1 MQTQTDLSQLSAIAS
16 RLREM
21 REIMGWSP
29 EEMAAKTEVT
39 PEEYELYEA
48 GQTDMPFTFVYKSAQ
63 AFNMELTELLEGHNA
78 FLSTYTVTRRGKGE
92 TTAKEE
98 GIAISNLAPKFRD
111 KAAEPY
117 WVRYEYSEKQQN
129 EPIHTTTHKG
139 QEFDLVLSGSLKV
152 QVGDHTEVLHEGDSI
167 YYNSSLPHGMIAV
180 DGKDCVF
187 LAMILPVEGQQAS
200 AEFAAVPKAARYDG
214 RLVAEKF
221 IDAKE
226 DAQGRLQSISFPN
239 ADTFNFGFDIVDGI
253 ARQYPDKLAMLYV
266 DKHHEEKRFTF
277 KDMKDASNQCANY
290 FTSLGI
296 RKGDRVML
304 VLKRHY
310 QFWFSMV
317 ALHKLGAIAIPATN
331 QLKEH
336 DFEYRF
342 NAAGVKALICTA
354 DGDTAEIAERAA
366 AKCPSVQT
374 LIMVNGQREGWHDM
388 NAEYPLFTRR
398 FHRPEDASCGDE
410 PALMFFTSGTTGN
423 PKMAQHK
430 HTYALGHYVTA
441 KYWHCC
447 ERDGLHLTISDTGWG
462 KSLWGKLYGQWLC
475 EGAVFVYDF
484 DKFDAADILPM
495 FKKYNITT
503 FCAPP
508 TMLRMFIKDDLS
520 KYDLS
525 SIHHMTTAGEALN
538 PEVYRQFEKATGL
551 QIMEGFGQTETTLT
565 IGNLSGTVPKIGSMG
580 KANPQYDVDIV
591 DPDGNPVA
599 SGEVGEIVIRTD
611 KNTPC
616 GLYRQYYLDEEKTKE
631 AWHDGMYHTGDTA
644 WRDEDGYFWYVSR
657 IDDVIKSSGYRI
669 GPFEIESVIMELPY
683 VLECGVSAEPD
694 DIRGQIVKASIVLT
708 KGTVGT
714 EELKKEIQQYVKQHT
729 APYKYPRKIVF
740 RENLPK
746 TISGKIQRNLL

>member
-1 MQTQTDLSQLSAIAS
+1 MTTRTDLSQLSAVAS
-16 RLREM
+16 RIREM
-21 REIMGWSP
+21 REIMGWTP
-29 EEMAAKTEVT
+29 EEMAEKTEVT
-39 PEEYELYEA
+39 VAEYLDYEA
-48 GQTDMPFTFVYKSAQ
+48 GQTDMPFTFIYKSAQ

-111 KAAEPY
+111 KVAEPY

-152 QVGDHTEVLHEGDSI
+152 QVGDHTEILEEGDSI

-180 DGKDCVF
+180 NGKDCVF
-187 LAMILPVEGQQAS
+187 LAMILPVEGQQSGAD
-200 AEFAAVPKAARYDG
+200 FAAVPKAARYEG
-214 RLVAEKF
+214 HLVAEKF

-226 DAQGRLQSISFPN
+226 DEQGRLTSISFPN
-239 ADTFNFGFDIVDGI
+239 HETFNFGFDIVDEI
-253 ARQYPDKLAMLYV
+253 ARKYPDKLAMLYV
-266 DKHHEEKRFTF
+266 DKHHEERRFTF
-277 KDMKDASNQCANY
+277 KDIKDASNQCANY

-296 RKGDRVML
+296 KRGDRVML

-366 AKCPSVQT
+366 AKCPSVET
-374 LIMVNGQREGWHDM
+374 LIMVNGVNGSREGWHDL

-398 FHRPEDASCGDE
+398 YRRPEDASCGNE

-423 PKMAQHK
+423 PKMAQHR

-447 ERDGLHLTISDTGWG
+447 ERDGLHFTISDTGWG

-508 TMLRMFIKDDLS
+508 TMLRMFIKVDLAN
-520 KYDLS
+520 YDLS

-551 QIMEGFGQTETTLT
+551 QIMEGFGQTRDCY
-565 IGNLSGTVPKIGSMG
+565 P
-580 KANPQYDVDIV
+580 
-591 DPDGNPVA
+591 
-599 SGEVGEIVIRTD
+599 
-611 KNTPC
+611 
-616 GLYRQYYLDEEKTKE
+616 YRQECSLRPLPGVLPGRGKDEGGL
-631 AWHDGMYHTGDTA
+631 ARRHVPHRRHSLAG
-644 WRDEDGYFWYVSR
+644 
-657 IDDVIKSSGYRI
+657 
-669 GPFEIESVIMELPY
+669 
-683 VLECGVSAEPD
+683 
-694 DIRGQIVKASIVLT
+694 
-708 KGTVGT
+708 
-714 EELKKEIQQYVKQHT
+714 
-729 APYKYPRKIVF
+729 
-740 RENLPK
+740 
-746 TISGKIQRNLL
+746 

>member
-1 MQTQTDLSQLSAIAS
+1 MMNTQTDLNQLNAIAS

-21 REIMGWSP
+21 REILGWTQ
-29 EEMAAKTEVT
+29 EDMAEKTEVSL
-39 PEEYELYEA
+39 EDYRLYEA
-48 GQTDMPFTFVYKSAQ
+48 GQTDMPFTFIYKSAQ

-78 FLSTYTVTRRGKGE
+78 FLSSYTVTRRGKGE
-92 TTAKEE
+92 STAREE
-98 GIAISNLAPKFRD
+98 GIAIANLAPKFKD
-111 KAAEPY
+111 KIAEPY
-117 WVRYEYSEKQQN
+117 WVRYEYSEKAQN
-129 EPIHTTTHKG
+129 EPIHLVNHQG
-139 QEFDLVLSGSLKV
+139 QEFDLIISGHLKV
-152 QVGDHTEVLHEGDSI
+152 QVGDHIEVLEEGDSI

-187 LAMILPVEGQQAS
+187 LAVILPGEAPAPVTEVVEKPLPQREQAHLIAS
-200 AEFAAVPKAARYDG
+200 R
-214 RLVAEKF
+214 F
-221 IDAKE
+221 IDAQE
-226 DAQGRLQSISFPN
+226 DEQGHLTGISFPN
-239 ADTFNFGFDIVDGI
+239 AETFNFGFDIVDGI
-253 ARQYPDKLAMLYV
+253 ARAYPEKLAMLYV
-266 DKHHEEKRFTF
+266 DKHHEERRFTF
-277 KDMKDASNQCANY
+277 KDIKDASNQCANY

-296 RKGDRVML
+296 RRGDRVML

-342 NAAGVKALICTA
+342 NSAGVKALICTA

-374 LIMVNGQREGWHDM
+374 LVMVNGCREGWHDF

-398 FHRPEDASCGDE
+398 FHRPEDASCGND

-447 ERDGLHLTISDTGWG
+447 EREGLHYTISDTGWG

-508 TMLRMFIKDDLS
+508 TMLRMFIKVDLAN
-520 KYDLS
+520 YDLS

-538 PEVYRQFEKATGL
+538 PEVFRQFEKAHGRVRPDRNDADHREPVRRRAADRL
-551 QIMEGFGQTETTLT
+551 HGQ
-565 IGNLSGTVPKIGSMG
+565 GQS
-580 KANPQYDVDIV
+580 
-591 DPDGNPVA
+591 PV
-599 SGEVGEIVIRTD
+599 R
-611 KNTPC
+611 C
-616 GLYRQYYLDEEKTKE
+616 
-631 AWHDGMYHTGDTA
+631 
-644 WRDEDGYFWYVSR
+644 
-657 IDDVIKSSGYRI
+657 GYR
-669 GPFEIESVIMELPY
+669 
-683 VLECGVSAEPD
+683 
-694 DIRGQIVKASIVLT
+694 
-708 KGTVGT
+708 
-714 EELKKEIQQYVKQHT
+714 
-729 APYKYPRKIVF
+729 
-740 RENLPK
+740 
-746 TISGKIQRNLL
+746 